1 MGGRT
6 GDPPRNLSFFSKRIT
21 FFCVCEFV
29 YGEFIHQHT
38 NLGEFLDGHTQIHRK
53 NVILG
58 MLVIYGHTSTYPLV
72 I

>member
-1 MGGRT
+1 MT
-6 GDPPRNLSFFSKRIT
+6 HPEISVFSVKEYFFLCVNLCMENSYINIK
-21 FFCVCEFV
+21 
-29 YGEFIHQHT
+29 HT
-38 NLGEFLDGHTQIHRK
+38 NLGEFLDGHTKIHRK